1 MSYTPPDKK
10 VSFEFLSGYTAP
22 SSPIKFQFY
31 NVEFD
36 LYEGVNPPKSPVSFH
51 FGAGQQPAPIIGL
64 FRAQIDDCVGV
75 FSSSIAIPAIG
86 SFNVQLDDVTGTF
99 SGKTV
104 PIFGKFNT
112 VLDGCV
118 GFFDGKYDSNVK
130 RSLIRGVNS
139 KLETMKSARLNA
151 AFLQLNAVKNVV
163 SVKAQQESTN
173 QISAATVS
181 VEQNTLKISTEKVS
195 LQDSTLQISAKTS
208 FKHEQAIPKKMVLS
222 SVVETA
228 TPLNSKTNADL
239 QQLIPIGSRF
249 EFVVEDVNDATHVF
263 NVSLNKQMPSEY
275 WYTPAAAFTIAA
287 QPPSRI
293 FSLTESVYQAESPV
307 AFNLVSSVS
316 NTPAFDLGLIDV
328 KPVTTVRTIFDSVS
342 TYTAEPDFVYSFTD
356 AKKRLT
362 ESVQRG
368 GFRLSTTVATK
379 KATSNGRKSCFK
391 SEATKVLYSQRQ
403 VFSGGGGGGNG
414 GTVIDPP
421 RPPLPPTDVITFTIP
436 TKTVYQMQHTITATL
451 VDLTPLNVAGISL
464 SLDADSW
471 AWQFSCK
478 LLDVDQLPLLVS
490 AGDTPIEI
498 IITINGFE
506 WRVLAEKTTH
516 TKTFAKDEIGLSGH
530 SLSALLAPP
539 FLQPHSAT
547 QADLFTVQ
555 QLAELEL
562 PNGWTID
569 WQAQNW
575 NVPAGAFSYTAKT
588 PIQVISEIAADIGA
602 IVIPSRNSRT
612 LKIAPRYPVLPWQFT
627 EATPNLVI
635 PDSALKTLTYRAVI
649 PAQAN
654 GVYIHGGEVGG
665 VIGWCRLTGTD
676 GGRLSQTVTN
686 SLMTDAI
693 GCRALGERVLAG
705 QFTQP
710 SLQSFALP
718 LNSTDMPL
726 VNVGDLVRVNVG
738 DSQVRGIVNSV
749 SITANLKEVWQTV
762 QIGEETVNVWSVF
775 KQILPREPLLV
786 GTLSSTDGQTSLMTL
801 IDGGVISV
809 RGTGTSGAKYYVRAG
824 RIENEAPHLV
834 QSEIVI

>member
-1 MSYTPPDKK
+1 MSYTPPGKK

-130 RSLIRGVNS
+130 RSLICGVNS
-139 KLETMKSARLNA
+139 KLETTKSERLNT
-151 AFLQLNAVKNVV
+151 AFLQSNAVKSVV
-163 SVKAQQESTN
+163 SVMVQQDTTN
-173 QISAATVS
+173 QISETTAS
-181 VEQNTLKISTEKVS
+181 IEQNTLKISTEKVS

-208 FKHEQAIPKKMVLS
+208 FKHEQAISKKMVLS

-228 TPLNSKTNADL
+228 SPLNSKTNADL

-249 EFVVEDVNDATHVF
+249 EFVVEDVNDALHVF
-263 NVSLNKQMPSEY
+263 NVSLNKQMPPEY
-275 WYTPAAAFTIAA
+275 WYTPAAIFTIAA

-293 FSLTESVYQAESPV
+293 FSLAESIYQAESPV

-316 NTPAFDLGLIDV
+316 NTPAFDLGLSDI
-328 KPVTTVRTIFDSVS
+328 KPVTTIRTIFDSVS
-342 TYTAEPDFVYSFTD
+342 TYTAEPDFFYSFTD
-356 AKKRLT
+356 AKKQLT

-368 GFRLSTTVATK
+368 GYRLSATVATK
-379 KATSNGRKSCFK
+379 KATSIGRKSCFK
-391 SEATKVLYSQRQ
+391 SEKTKFLYSQRQ
-403 VFSGGGGGGNG
+403 AYSGNNSGG

-421 RPPLPPTDVITFTIP
+421 LPPHNVVTFTIP

-451 VDLTPLNVAGISL
+451 TDLTPLNVAGISL

-478 LLDVDQLPLLVS
+478 LLDVEQLPLLVS
-490 AGDTPIEI
+490 TDDTPVEI

-516 TKTFAKDEIGLSGH
+516 TKTFAKDEIALSGH

-539 FLQPHSAT
+539 FLQPRSAT

-562 PNGWTID
+562 PNGWKMD
-569 WQAQNW
+569 WQAQTW
-575 NVPAGAFSYTAKT
+575 NVPSGAFSYTAKT

-612 LKIAPRYPVLPWQFT
+612 LKIAPRYPVLPWQFAD
-627 EATPNLVI
+627 ATPDLVI
-635 PDSALKTLTYRAVI
+635 PDSALQSLTYRAVI

-665 VIGWCRLTGTD
+665 VIGWCRLTGSD

-693 GCRALGERVLAG
+693 GCRALGERILAG

-710 SLQSFALP
+710 SLQSFTLP
-718 LNSTDMPL
+718 MNATDMPL
-726 VNVGDLVRVNVG
+726 ANVGDLVRVNVG
-738 DSQVRGIVNSV
+738 DSLVHGIVNSV
-749 SITANLKEVWQTV
+749 SVTANLKEVWQTI
-762 QIGEETVNVWSVF
+762 QIGEETANVWSVF
-775 KQILPREPLLV
+775 KKILPREPLLV
-786 GTLSSTDGQTSLMTL
+786 GTLSSTDGQTSLITL

-809 RGTGTSGAKYYVRAG
+809 RGTGTTGAKYYVRAS
-824 RIENEAPHLV
+824 RIENEAPNLI
-834 QSEIVI
+834 QSEIVV